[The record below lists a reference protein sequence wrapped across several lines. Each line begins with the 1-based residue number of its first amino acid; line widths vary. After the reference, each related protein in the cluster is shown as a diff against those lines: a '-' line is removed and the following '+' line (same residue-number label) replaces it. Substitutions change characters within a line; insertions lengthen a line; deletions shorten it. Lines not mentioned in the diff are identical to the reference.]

1 MTTAVHP
8 TTPVHPT
15 APAARP
21 VAPAPRLPVQRL
33 LGALGMLASPA
44 FVVQWLSFP
53 LPTDFSAPQGA
64 AHSFIDLAYLT
75 GFAASA
81 IGIRRARATGRG
93 RGAAVVFAIQMLGL
107 LLAASQDLQDLAGV
121 RPFGEVAYRV
131 TDAAW
136 PLSHMYM
143 LVVAVAVWRA
153 KVWTGWRRWAPLA
166 CGLVVPTMLVAAQFG
181 GRTAMGAVF
190 CPGTFAAFLAL
201 GLAVWTARPA
211 GDA

>member
-8 TTPVHPT
+8 V
-15 APAARP
+15 APAAR
-21 VAPAPRLPVQRL
+21 AATTSSRRSVQRL

-44 FVVQWLSFP
+44 FFVQWLAFP
-53 LPTDFSAPQGA
+53 GIGA
-64 AHSFIDLAYLT
+64 GVPAEGPVHSFIDLTYLV
-75 GFAASA
+75 GFAACA
-81 IGIRRARATGRG
+81 IGIRRARATGHG

-107 LLAASQDLQDLAGV
+107 VLAASQDVQDLAGV
-121 RPFGEVAYRV
+121 RPFGEAAYRA

-153 KVWTGWRRWAPLA
+153 KVWTGWRRWTPLA
-166 CGLVVPTMLVAAQFG
+166 CGLVVPAMLVAAQLG

-201 GLAVWTARPA
+201 GFAVWSARPA